1 MLPVWLFRS
10 LGVLGVATV
19 ALNAAPLRR
28 IWTSPHDNNPLAIVF
43 VAGLWAGVLPC
54 LGLFVRQAQRPTA
67 ALIVYGVRATG
78 VVGLLLVGVGILFAF

>member
-54 LGLFVRQAQRPTA
+54 LGLFVRQAPRPTA
-67 ALIVYGVRATG
+67 PLIVYRVSAPG
-78 VVGLLLVGVGILFAF
+78 LVGVFLVGARLLFAL